1 MKTLNLNTMLMV
13 ALISTGCG
21 GGSFRENINSST
33 SSAGGATA
41 TTTTNSSSTTFSPA
55 YSFAT
60 MRMGPYISSARSS
73 SNSVNWPPSAN
84 DCGPNCLKYSVT
96 TTTKLRVRVKA
107 IDGNAYIKD
116 SLTTFPSQY
125 GCVSYQVRVGNG
137 IIQTPLLKV
146 PGASSNATANCA
158 SAASEYVVDMSNNIS
173 FNAQGTVDIKIEN
186 PQYDLYCNYYS
197 GGQYNGSKCP
207 SSPLYQ
213 NNSVAPYSWHEVKV
227 QVDAETNGTS
237 F

>member
-13 ALISTGCG
+13 AIIATGCG
-21 GGSFRENINSST
+21 GGSFRENISS
-33 SSAGGATA
+33 SPSQAG
-41 TTTTNSSSTTFSPA
+41 TTTTTPTTTSSTFSPA
-55 YSFAT
+55 YSFAV
-60 MRMGPYISSARSS
+60 MRMGPYIASARSS
-73 SNSVNWPPSAN
+73 SNSVNWAPAVN

-125 GCVSYQVRVGNG
+125 GCVSYQVHVGNG
-137 IIQTPLLKV
+137 VIQTPLLKV
-146 PGASSNATANCA
+146 PGASANATANCA

-173 FNAQGTVDIKIEN
+173 YNVDGTVDIKIEN

-213 NNSVAPYSWHEVKV
+213 NNQIAPLSWHEVKV